1 MITNDFFRLRNHV
14 PRFQTFQNPGRCSA
28 GGKRSKRPPREGIRG
43 NYNRI
48 SGLHIFFSIWL
59 WYRAAQTATWASA
72 ADFEKLN
79 FLAGVNRLSQVLVSK
94 PLLFCL
100 SVHSSSSSSPFS
112 SSSSCGS
119 SFTSPSTEHALLWRS
134 TRAPASNPPGLL
146 FSPLR
151 TFTFARKSASPVSDL
166 LSCFLFNASP

>member
-1 MITNDFFRLRNHV
+1 MTSLDFET
-14 PRFQTFQNPGRCSA
+14 TFHASR
-28 GGKRSKRPPREGIRG
+28 RSRIPEGAVQVAKDP
-43 NYNRI
+43 NA
-48 SGLHIFFSIWL
+48 LHAKGFAVTTTESPVYTFFSLWL

-100 SVHSSSSSSPFS
+100 SVHSSSSSFS